1 VIPAL
6 VAGLPELTTMSV
18 NVLLAGKFVR
28 AVLIVLAINARFR
41 RLVNVN
47 VVVGLAIR
55 LRIVVLLWIARV
67 IAERIRLLLLPEEL
81 IRKYTVNVQDVGLIV
96 TETDQ

>member
-1 VIPAL
+1 
-6 VAGLPELTTMSV
+6 MSV

-28 AVLIVLAINARFR
+28 AVLIGLAINARFR

>member
-1 VIPAL
+1 
-6 VAGLPELTTMSV
+6 MSV
-18 NVLLAGKFVR
+18 NVLSAGKFVR